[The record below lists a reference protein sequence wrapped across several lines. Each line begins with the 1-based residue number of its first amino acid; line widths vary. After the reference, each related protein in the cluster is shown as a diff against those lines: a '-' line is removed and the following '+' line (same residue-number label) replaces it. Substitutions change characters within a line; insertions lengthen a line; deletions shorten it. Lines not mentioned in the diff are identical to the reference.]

1 MSDKEAIKKAIL
13 DAAGN
18 PSVGAIAEMA
28 DQMAE
33 AVVNLGNPNRAVKY
47 SAELSD
53 KKETRVVHAYE
64 TR

>member
-1 MSDKEAIKKAIL
+1 MADKDAIKKAIL

-18 PSVGAIAEMA
+18 PSVGPIAEMA
-28 DQMAE
+28 DEMAE

-47 SAELSD
+47 SEGLTD
-53 KKETRVVHAYE
+53 RKETRVIDIRE

>member
-1 MSDKEAIKKAIL
+1 MADKEAIKKAIL

-28 DQMAE
+28 DEMAE
-33 AVVNLGNPNRAVKY
+33 AVARLGNPKQPVRY
-47 SAELSD
+47 SETLVAD
-53 KKETRVVHAYE
+53 KETRVIDSRE

>member
-1 MSDKEAIKKAIL
+1 MTDKEAIKKAML

-18 PSVGAIAEMA
+18 PSVGAIAEMV

-33 AVVNLGNPNRAVKY
+33 AVANLGNPKRAIKY
-47 SAELSD
+47 SAELAD
-53 KKETRVVHAYE
+53 NKETRVLNAYE